1 MRHFDDHSDNL
12 ASQINLTPLIDMVFI
27 LLIFFIVT
35 AKFSTESGVE
45 VARPQAQSATP
56 QQLTTIVITV
66 TKEKEIWLENKEID
80 VRSLRSHIERLHAE
94 NPAGSVII
102 RADKS
107 APTGLTIQVLD
118 QARLAGVSHVS
129 VAASPST
136 DDAWGEAS

>member
-1 MRHFDDHSDNL
+1 MRPFDDHHENL

-45 VARPQAQSATP
+45 VARPQAQSAQP

-66 TKEKEIWLENKEID
+66 TKESEIWLENRI
-80 VRSLRSHIERLHAE
+80 VNPRSLRSHIERLHAE
-94 NPAGSVII
+94 NPEGSVII

-118 QARLAGVSHVS
+118 QARLAGVNHVS
-129 VAASPST
+129 VAANTSSDQDSGEPS
-136 DDAWGEAS
+136 